1 MMLNLNMV
9 FGDLSL
15 VMMEFFIVL
24 IFYFE
29 EILINMDGMG

>member
-9 FGDLSL
+9 FGDLIL

>member
-1 MMLNLNMV
+1 MVLNLNMV
-9 FGDLSL
+9 FGDLIL